1 MEATNMARETIDVD
15 ALRDLLDRGEPVT
28 VLDVRPEDQWAEL
41 RIPGSVHVDACQAL
55 KAKDPGAMEGANRCV
70 AG

>member
-1 MEATNMARETIDVD
+1 MAQETIDVD

-28 VLDVRPEDQWAEL
+28 VLDVRPEDQRTEWW
-41 RIPGSVHVDACQAL
+41 IPGSVHFDAYQAL

>member
-1 MEATNMARETIDVD
+1 MAQETIDFN

-28 VLDVRPEDQWAEL
+28 VLDVRPEDERAEL
-41 RIPGSVHVDACQAL
+41 RLPGSVHVDAYQAL
-55 KAKDPGAMEGANRCV
+55 KARDPSAMEGSNRCV